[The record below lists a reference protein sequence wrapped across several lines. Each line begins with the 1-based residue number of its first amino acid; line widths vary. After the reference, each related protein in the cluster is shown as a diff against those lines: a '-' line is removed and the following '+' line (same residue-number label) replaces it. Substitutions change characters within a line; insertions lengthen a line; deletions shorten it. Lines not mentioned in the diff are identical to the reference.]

1 MSTFGI
7 TKITGDLVES
17 VDLTLSADTKELIRF
32 DGTHSTA
39 RNVDISYAFS
49 VKGKGDLPAIT
60 LGGSSGAPIG
70 VSGKVI
76 VTKITESQT
85 NEDWQGW
92 SYDGVAYPSAV

>member
-7 TKITGDLVES
+7 TKITGTLVEA
-17 VDLTLSADTKELIRF
+17 VDLTLTAETKELINA
-32 DGTHSTA
+32 DGTHSEA
-39 RNVDISYAFS
+39 RSVDKSFAFT
-49 VKGKGDLPAIT
+49 VKGKGDLPVIT
-60 LGGSSGAPIG
+60 IGGSEGEPQG

-92 SYDGVAYPSAV
+92 SYDGVAYPFAT

>member
-7 TKITGDLVES
+7 TKITGTLVEA
-17 VDLTLSADTKELIRF
+17 VDLTLTAETKELINAN
-32 DGTHSTA
+32 GTHSAA
-39 RNVDISYAFS
+39 RSVDKSFAFS

-60 LGGSSGAPIG
+60 LGGDDGAPTG
-70 VSGKVI
+70 TTGKVI

-92 SYDGVAYPSAV
+92 SYDGVAYPSAT